1 MIKTIKGAI
10 LLVAMLL
17 MAWLLP
23 WFYTFLTA
31 SPSWSPFTLYSCVVH
46 SFASVGYDEEGNF
59 EGRDRLGNTYTEN
72 QFDSILPMFYYRQ
85 LASRGAFPTRIEG
98 EPITVQEAE
107 RSGFIFR
114 NSPSDINRPGT
125 GLYQLLESV
134 PARVDFE
141 APTDVFRITD
151 TGIEFVDMESNT
163 VNRAKSEAFTRR
175 MLDRGFRFPAR
186 VVAGNASTR
195 KSYDNG
201 YFLVDAD
208 GALFHMKQMLGRP
221 FVRRTEIPASLGIRH
236 FFVTEFP
243 DQRLF
248 GFLTDRQNRLYA
260 LEAEDYS
267 LHEIPVG
274 EFDPTQD
281 GIMIIGD
288 KFYWTVTVQNAES
301 ERLVAVNARDYSKAD
316 EYRPDTTI
324 EAWERRAEY
333 LFPFTLSFTSPLD
346 GFVKP
351 RLAGF
356 SWQALG
362 LGALLALAYALL
374 HRRTI
379 RCRIPALCGILL
391 FGLFLFIPLVAMEK
405 R

>member
-59 EGRDRLGNTYTEN
+59 EGRDWLGNTYTEN

-175 MLDRGFRFPAR
+175 MLDRGFRFPPR
-186 VVAGNASTR
+186 VGVGNA
-195 KSYDNG
+195 
-201 YFLVDAD
+201 
-208 GALFHMKQMLGRP
+208 
-221 FVRRTEIPASLGIRH
+221 
-236 FFVTEFP
+236 
-243 DQRLF
+243 
-248 GFLTDRQNRLYA
+248 
-260 LEAEDYS
+260 
-267 LHEIPVG
+267 
-274 EFDPTQD
+274 
-281 GIMIIGD
+281 
-288 KFYWTVTVQNAES
+288 
-301 ERLVAVNARDYSKAD
+301 
-316 EYRPDTTI
+316 
-324 EAWERRAEY
+324 
-333 LFPFTLSFTSPLD
+333 
-346 GFVKP
+346 
-351 RLAGF
+351 
-356 SWQALG
+356 
-362 LGALLALAYALL
+362 
-374 HRRTI
+374 
-379 RCRIPALCGILL
+379 
-391 FGLFLFIPLVAMEK
+391 
-405 R
+405 

>member
-1 MIKTIKGAI
+1 
-10 LLVAMLL
+10 
-17 MAWLLP
+17 
-23 WFYTFLTA
+23 
-31 SPSWSPFTLYSCVVH
+31 
-46 SFASVGYDEEGNF
+46 
-59 EGRDRLGNTYTEN
+59 
-72 QFDSILPMFYYRQ
+72 
-85 LASRGAFPTRIEG
+85 
-98 EPITVQEAE
+98 
-107 RSGFIFR
+107 
-114 NSPSDINRPGT
+114 
-125 GLYQLLESV
+125 
-134 PARVDFE
+134 
-141 APTDVFRITD
+141 
-151 TGIEFVDMESNT
+151 
-163 VNRAKSEAFTRR
+163 
-175 MLDRGFRFPAR
+175 
-186 VVAGNASTR
+186 
-195 KSYDNG
+195 
-201 YFLVDAD
+201 
-208 GALFHMKQMLGRP
+208 MKQMLGRP